1 MDRGGGRAR
10 AERARDAAPAAD
22 DGAATDRP
30 GKAYRWPARDGTL
43 LLIAALVM
51 VALWL
56 KAAGSG
62 TPWLAVV
69 ALTFGVSGSL
79 VLRAAGRR

>member
-1 MDRGGGRAR
+1 
-10 AERARDAAPAAD
+10 
-22 DGAATDRP
+22 
-30 GKAYRWPARDGTL
+30 
-43 LLIAALVM
+43 M

-79 VLRAAGRR
+79 VLRAAGRRR